1 MKHKDTNNS
10 HYTQFIHIF
19 IHNHL
24 TNMLDAYKLLEIR
37 ELHCLSQD
45 DFAKEIG
52 RTRELV
58 NKMEKGRSPISKST
72 VERVKSFLESK
83 SIPYYSHEVNFLGKS
98 SQAPKSTT
106 PVQPYFL
113 ERREQMKREKEPIMI
128 PLVGIKAQAGYVK
141 NFDQVDDYVDTLEK
155 YSLPPGV
162 NPQGAV
168 WRYFEIDGDSMEPT
182 LYAGDLILASMMPQE
197 DWADV
202 KDFGV
207 YIILTE
213 DQLVVKR
220 IFRKSA
226 EEWVLISDNDE
237 AYPQK
242 ALPVAAIKQVWT
254 FRRHIRSRVPQPK
267 EFKIAI

>member
-10 HYTQFIHIF
+10 HYPHFLHIF

-24 TNMLDAYKLLEIR
+24 TNMLDLYKLLEIR
-37 ELHCLSQD
+37 ELYGLSQD
-45 DFAKEIG
+45 DFAKELG

-58 NKMEKGRSPISKST
+58 NKMEKGKSPISKST
-72 VERVKSFLESK
+72 VERVKAFLESK
-83 SIPYYSHEVNFLGKS
+83 SVPYFSHEVNFLGKP
-98 SQAPKSTT
+98 SQAKSLG

-113 ERREQMKREKEPIMI
+113 ERRELLKREKEPVMV

-141 NFDQVDDYVDTLEK
+141 NFEQVDDYIDTLEK

-162 NPQGAV
+162 NPTGAV

-202 KDFGV
+202 KDFSV

-213 DQLVVKR
+213 DQL
-220 IFRKSA
+220 
-226 EEWVLISDNDE
+226 
-237 AYPQK
+237 
-242 ALPVAAIKQVWT
+242 AIKL
-254 FRRHIRSRVPQPK
+254 RRIRQIERTV
-267 EFKIAI
+267 